1 MLARVQSLRS
11 RAVRDKEKRFWIEGV
26 RHFVQ
31 ASDARLEFEAVLY
44 SPVLLKSPLAQML
57 VRRLS
62 AAGVPR
68 WQLSPEEFRRVS
80 TARHASGIGAIVGQH
95 WKSLSTADVHQ
106 GLGWIVVESLRS
118 PGNLGTM
125 LRSAE
130 ATGATGMIFLGRQ
143 CDPFDPSVVRAS
155 MGGLFPLP
163 LVRSTPRELS
173 AWAAEH
179 GIVLVGLSPQADRL
193 WTDLPSGVAIGLVV
207 GEERAGLSEGLC
219 GLCQQTVRLPMVGCA
234 DSLNVAVAASVVM
247 YELVRRSQ
255 SPP

>member
-1 MLARVQSLRS
+1 
-11 RAVRDKEKRFWIEGV
+11 
-26 RHFVQ
+26 
-31 ASDARLEFEAVLY
+31 
-44 SPVLLKSPLAQML
+44 
-57 VRRLS
+57 
-62 AAGVPR
+62 
-68 WQLSPEEFRRVS
+68 
-80 TARHASGIGAIVGQH
+80 
-95 WKSLSTADVHQ
+95 
-106 GLGWIVVESLRS
+106 
-118 PGNLGTM
+118 
-125 LRSAE
+125 
-130 ATGATGMIFLGRQ
+130 
-143 CDPFDPSVVRAS
+143 
-155 MGGLFPLP
+155 
-163 LVRSTPRELS
+163 LS